1 MNATAS
7 FAACIIVS
15 ASLFSYPTY
24 AQSSSVGAADG
35 DGANDEQEQSDLTAI
50 ERDCSVNG
58 TSSLPI
64 SVQLDP
70 VANPGGNTSD
80 ISVLFD
86 TDGDG
91 FANYSYVV
99 TLGGDPFSVTGIA
112 LQRGN
117 NDSSP
122 IKISGKKTDV
132 NIGSS
137 TSGTTLAIN
146 PFDGGDDTS
155 IDLGLDLTA
164 IATHAGVP
172 VSSVEFLNVTTI
184 PSSSATS
191 NPKDTLLAVGTAFTS
206 NDSDSTDVD
215 VSVDVDAFGNDSN
228 RIDWSTAV
236 ITSPPSH
243 GTATINS
250 DGTITYLPDGDYTG
264 LDTFT
269 YSATGIDCSS
279 YTSTVTIN
287 ITGLAANNDSTAVT
301 YRNLDIPAVLH
312 VHDNDSLNGTQTNAS
327 TTALAIA
334 PSSSLPAELSF
345 DTTTGEVGVTA
356 LALPGTYS
364 FDYQAC
370 SIAIPSDCDIAT
382 VTVTILTADV
392 ELAITKTNGTSQV
405 LFGSTTTYSTTV
417 TNSGPDPIAGAVVT
431 DTPGA
436 GITCEATQPVTI
448 TGDGVPSGSFTFADL
463 SGGGIALG
471 TLATGQSATLKYSCQ
486 IN

>member
-1 MNATAS
+1 MSATAHV
-7 FAACIIVS
+7 AACAIIG
-15 ASLFSYPTY
+15 ASLLSDPAF

-35 DGANDEQEQSDLTAI
+35 DGADDEQEQSDLTAI

-58 TSSLPI
+58 SSLPI

-70 VANPGGNTSD
+70 VSNPGGNTSD

-91 FANYSYVV
+91 FANYSYVI
-99 TLGGDPFSVTGIA
+99 TLGGNPFIVTEIA

-132 NIGSS
+132 DIGSTS
-137 TSGTTLAIN
+137 SGTSTNAVN
-146 PFDGGDDTS
+146 PFDGGFDTS
-155 IDLGLDLTA
+155 VDLGLDLDA
-164 IATHAGVP
+164 IATHAGV
-172 VSSVEFLNVTTI
+172 SLANVEFLNVTTI

-191 NPKDTLLAVGTAFTS
+191 NPKDTLLAVGAAFTS

-228 RIDWSTAV
+228 RIDWSTAM

-264 LDTFT
+264 VDTFT

-287 ITGLAANNDSTAVT
+287 ITGLAANNDSATVT
-301 YRNLDIPAVLH
+301 FRNLDIPAVLN
-312 VHDNDSLNGTQTNAS
+312 VRDNDSLNGAQTTAS
-327 TTALAIA
+327 TTTLAIA

-345 DTTTGEVGVTA
+345 NATTGDVGVA
-356 LALPGTYS
+356 SLALPGTYS

-370 SIAIPSDCDIAT
+370 SIAIPTDCDIAT
-382 VTVTILTADV
+382 ATVTILTADV
-392 ELAITKTNGTSQV
+392 DLAITKTNGTTQV

-417 TNSGPDPIAGAVVT
+417 TNNGPDPIAGAVVT

-436 GITCEATQPVTI
+436 SITCEASQPVTI
-448 TGDGVPSGSFTFADL
+448 TGDGVPAGSFTFADL

-471 TLATGQSATLKYSCQ
+471 TLATGQSATLTYLCLVG
-486 IN
+486 

>member
-1 MNATAS
+1 MSATAHV
-7 FAACIIVS
+7 AACAIIG
-15 ASLFSYPTY
+15 ASLLSDPAF
-24 AQSSSVGAADG
+24 AQSSSVGASDG
-35 DGANDEQEQSDLTAI
+35 DGADDEQEQSDLTAI

-58 TSSLPI
+58 SSLPI

-70 VANPGGNTSD
+70 VSNPGGNTSD

-91 FANYSYVV
+91 FANYSYVI

-112 LQRGN
+112 LQQGN

-122 IKISGKKTDV
+122 TKISGKKTDV

-137 TSGTTLAIN
+137 TSGTSIAVN

-155 IDLGLDLTA
+155 VDLGLDLNA
-164 IATHAGVP
+164 IATHAGV
-172 VSSVEFLNVTTI
+172 SLANVEFLNVTTI

-191 NPKDTLLAVGTAFTS
+191 NPKDTLLAVGAAFTS

-228 RIDWSTAV
+228 RIDWSTAM

-250 DGTITYLPDGDYTG
+250 DGTIAYLPDGDYTG
-264 LDTFT
+264 VDTFT

-287 ITGLAANNDSTAVT
+287 ITGLAANNDSATVT
-301 YRNLDIPAVLH
+301 YRNLDIPAVLN
-312 VHDNDSLNGTQTNAS
+312 VHDNDSLNGAQTTAS
-327 TTALAIA
+327 TTTLAIA
-334 PSSSLPAELSF
+334 SSSSLPAELSF
-345 DTTTGEVGVTA
+345 NAITGDVGVTS

-364 FDYQAC
+364 FDYQTC
-370 SIAIPSDCDIAT
+370 SIAIPSDCDIASA
-382 VTVTILTADV
+382 TVTILTADV
-392 ELAITKTNGTSQV
+392 DLAITKTNGTTQV

-448 TGDGVPSGSFTFADL
+448 TGDGVPAGSFTFADL

-471 TLATGQSATLKYSCQ
+471 ILANGQSATLTYSCLVG
-486 IN
+486 